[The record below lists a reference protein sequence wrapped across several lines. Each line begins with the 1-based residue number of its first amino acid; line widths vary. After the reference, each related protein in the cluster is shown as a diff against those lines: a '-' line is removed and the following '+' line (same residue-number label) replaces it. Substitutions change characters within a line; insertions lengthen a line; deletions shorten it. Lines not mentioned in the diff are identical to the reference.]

1 MKKILG
7 IVVLSLLLSGNV
19 YARGP
24 NGEGDL
30 KLSPNTLLRFQDY
43 LRGGVSEGAKALS
56 NKPMVFYVTSDGTG
70 SFWWYCSHG
79 TCRSGSPVEEKLRCE
94 KAYGKECFRFARKTS
109 VRWKNGINPG
119 KGRESKFDAKMSD
132 ADILAKLTKLG
143 FYGNLDSSTTTI
155 KPKIT
160 KKKEESKKSTDA
172 NKGDVVSQIKGLK
185 ELLDA
190 GAITQDEFDKAK
202 KKLLN

>member
-1 MKKILG
+1 M
-7 IVVLSLLLSGNV
+7 SGNA
-19 YARGP
+19 YAIPQDGK
-24 NGEGDL
+24 GEL
-30 KLSPNTLLRFQDY
+30 KLTYNVVQRFQAY
-43 LRGGVSEGAKALS
+43 LRGGVSEGASALQ
-56 NKPMVFYVTSDGTG
+56 NKPMVFYVTSDGTS

-79 TCRSGSPVEEKLRCE
+79 HCRSGSPAREKLRCE
-94 KAYGKECFRFARKTS
+94 EAYGKECFRFARKTS

-119 KGRESKFDAKMSD
+119 KGSESKFDASMSN

-160 KKKEESKKSTDA
+160 KKKKESKKSTDA
-172 NKGDVVSQIKGLK
+172 NKGDIVSQLKGLK
-185 ELLDA
+185 VLLDS